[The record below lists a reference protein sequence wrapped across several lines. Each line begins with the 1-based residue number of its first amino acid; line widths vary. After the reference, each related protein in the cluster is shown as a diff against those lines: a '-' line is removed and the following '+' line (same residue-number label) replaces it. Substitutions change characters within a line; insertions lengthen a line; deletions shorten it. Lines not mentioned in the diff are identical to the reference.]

1 MTKQHLPGPWVV
13 SHNYAGATFIE
24 PARPVRLNATTAGT
38 PIVAEVY
45 THDDAEHFSGSANAR
60 LIAAAPDLLEAC
72 QTFAEWLGREDAGY
86 QGERDTPEG
95 ECQWREWYDE
105 NMRLCSLAQSQAR
118 AALAR
123 ATGDE
128 S

>member
-1 MTKQHLPGPWVV
+1 MNAHTPGPWHV
-13 SHNYAGATFIE
+13 SAGSSPGNPRVIVESDAGL
-24 PARPVRLNATTAGT
+24 PVCALSLRGVQGDTRRM
-38 PIVAEVY
+38 E
-45 THDDAEHFSGSANAR
+45 ANAR

-118 AALAR
+118 AALDR
-123 ATGDE
+123 ATGGE